1 MFIFAETESG
11 YVDTS
16 KLSDYGITR
25 NKVYSSLVSETI
37 FNSSRNTLCFSPN
50 SVTGEEIT
58 YGRMVFANDKVNTPQ
73 ALDDTSAAYMLEMEV
88 SAIVR
93 NNGIHYYT
101 IMGKAF
107 DGSTT
112 TRWATENSEN
122 TKVESLTVDLGTAKE
137 LDCFK
142 IDEFYSGGI
151 RRTAS
156 CKVEVSDDNT
166 VWNDC
171 ENTLTDNGIYGT
183 TNRKCTLNLSAPATG
198 RYFRISFTRT
208 EACGESGVSVWEI
221 EAYKNSDDSIE
232 EITAADK
239 SLKAKEWLGENAG
252 TKAVTT
258 NLKLPDEVNGMVIT
272 WSSSDTDVIAA
283 DGTVT
288 RPSDS
293 DIRITN

>member
-1 MFIFAETESG
+1 M
-11 YVDTS
+11 
-16 KLSDYGITR
+16 
-25 NKVYSSLVSETI
+25 
-37 FNSSRNTLCFSPN
+37 
-50 SVTGEEIT
+50 
-58 YGRMVFANDKVNTPQ
+58 
-73 ALDDTSAAYMLEMEV
+73 
-88 SAIVR
+88 
-93 NNGIHYYT
+93 
-101 IMGKAF
+101 
-107 DGSTT
+107 
-112 TRWATENSEN
+112 
-122 TKVESLTVDLGTAKE
+122 
-137 LDCFK
+137 
-142 IDEFYSGGI
+142 
-151 RRTAS
+151 
-156 CKVEVSDDNT
+156 EVSDDNT

-183 TNRKCTLNLSAPATG
+183 TNRKFTLNLSAPATG

-208 EACGESGVSVWEI
+208 ESCGESGVSVWEI

-258 NLKLPDEVNGMVIT
+258 NLKLPDEVNGMAIT

-293 DIRITN
+293 DISITN